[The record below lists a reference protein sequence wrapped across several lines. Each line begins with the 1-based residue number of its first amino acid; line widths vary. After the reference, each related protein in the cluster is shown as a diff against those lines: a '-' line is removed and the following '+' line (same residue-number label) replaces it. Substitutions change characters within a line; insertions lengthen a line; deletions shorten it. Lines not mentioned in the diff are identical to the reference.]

1 MDRASGYEPE
11 SWEFESLQECNNTL
25 IFNNMNLNNKEEL
38 KGFIENGVP
47 CYQQFG
53 FSWKGAVPHKI
64 SKETAL
70 ELLPK
75 YSPGMGFWELSERVI
90 DGYPSLVFTE
100 YSESDMF

>member
-11 SWEFESLQECNNTL
+11 GWEFESLQECNITL
-25 IFNNMNLNNKEEL
+25 IFNDMDLKNKEEL
-38 KGFIENGVP
+38 KKFIENGLP

-53 FSWKGAVPHKI
+53 FSWKGAVPRLI
-64 SKETAL
+64 SKEKAL

-75 YSPGMGFWELSERVI
+75 YSPGMGFWELSERI
-90 DGYPSLVFTE
+90 INNELSLVFTE

>member
-1 MDRASGYEPE
+1 MD
-11 SWEFESLQECNNTL
+11 
-25 IFNNMNLNNKEEL
+25 LNNKEEV
-38 KGFIENGVP
+38 KANIEAGFP

-53 FSWKGAVPHKI
+53 FSWKGATPRKI

-90 DGYPSLVFTE
+90 YGYPSLVFTE

>member
-1 MDRASGYEPE
+1 MD
-11 SWEFESLQECNNTL
+11 
-25 IFNNMNLNNKEEL
+25 LNNKEEI
-38 KGFIENGVP
+38 KANIEAGFP

-53 FSWKGAVPHKI
+53 FSWKGATPRKI

-90 DGYPSLVFTE
+90 YGYPSLVFTE